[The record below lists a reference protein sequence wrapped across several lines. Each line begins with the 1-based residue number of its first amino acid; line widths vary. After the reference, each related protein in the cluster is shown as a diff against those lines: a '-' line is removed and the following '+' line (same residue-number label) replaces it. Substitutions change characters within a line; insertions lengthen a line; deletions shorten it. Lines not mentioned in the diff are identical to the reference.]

1 MTIKPLNKKTAID
14 TYLKRAREL
23 DIIPNFW
30 LTQEYLSIQDVVGM
44 TDEVVLWLQEGE
56 WAVFPPLPLGDS
68 LEHMSQLQLPPLKVW
83 SDFVNYSVGIASRF
97 LDWEYVYDSNRF
109 RHMEGGDWKT
119 FRKNVRKW
127 PRDHEWTY
135 QMIPPS
141 TAEIEDLLL
150 RWLEH
155 KPVDLIIQDS
165 TSMEWFLMNG
175 TRRAFLFNKDRLVA
189 VNVWDW
195 NDPYLMF
202 RYCVSDPAEP
212 FLNEFARLLFY
223 VRSACGM
230 MVIDG
235 GSLGQ
240 PGLERFKDKL
250 NPFLK
255 RPVLSYTIPGG
266 ES

>member
-1 MTIKPLNKKTAID
+1 MTHKLLNRATAIEL
-14 TYLKRAREL
+14 YLKRAREL

-30 LTQEYLSIQDVVGM
+30 LAREYLSNQDVIGM
-44 TDEVVLWLQEGE
+44 TDGVVLWLQEE
-56 WAVFPPLPLGDS
+56 DWALFPPLPLGDS
-68 LEHMSQLQLPPLKVW
+68 LEHMAQFHLPPLKIW
-83 SDFVNYSVGIASRF
+83 SDFANYAVGTPQEF
-97 LDWEYVYDSNRF
+97 LDWEYVYDSTRF
-109 RHMEGGDWKT
+109 HHMDGGEWKT

-127 PRDHEWTY
+127 PREHEWSY
-135 QMIPPS
+135 QMIPP
-141 TAEIEDLLL
+141 TFGQIEDLLL

-155 KPVDLIIQDS
+155 KPENLVIQDPA
-165 TSMEWFLMNG
+165 SMEWFLMNG
-175 TRRAFLFNKDRLVA
+175 TRRAFLFEKDRLMA

-202 RYCVSDPAEP
+202 RYCVSDPEEP

-255 RPVLSYTIPGG
+255 RSVYTYTIPGG
-266 ES
+266 E